1 MEKTNKHKPQKQLA
15 AMRFKPLKDGRRHI
29 YLDIY
34 KDGKRTYEYL
44 KLYLLPESD
53 AGAEKANAKTMKE
66 AETIFKKRIRELKK
80 EPEESKYLK
89 KEVETP
95 KDEMLLSD
103 WIKEFEELQ
112 RRRGVKSLGAT
123 KRFYAS
129 IQDFGRNPKLKD
141 IDKSFCLAY
150 IDYLRSYTKK
160 DGTDYSVKS
169 KFDMFECLNNAI
181 NTAIQ
186 QEILTANPVNKI
198 DRSERIR
205 RKESQRDF
213 LTIDEVKRLIATP
226 CDNPTVKQA
235 YLFACSCGLRLGDV
249 LNLKWKDISE
259 DKGTWRASILML
271 KSQRPLYIPLGEQ
284 ARKWMPERGEDDPNE
299 KVFKLNRQ
307 TINENLQ
314 SWAEAAGITNKKVTF
329 HTSRHTFAT
338 MLLTL
343 GADIYTVSKL
353 LGHTSVKTT
362 QIYAKIIDQ
371 KKDDAVSL
379 VDSIFD

>member
-1 MEKTNKHKPQKQLA
+1 MEKTNKHKQQKQFA

-66 AETIFKKRIRELKK
+66 AEAILKKRIRELKK

-89 KEVETP
+89 KEVEMP
-95 KDEMLLSD
+95 KDEMLLLD

-123 KRFYAS
+123 KRFYVS
-129 IQDFGRNPKLKD
+129 VQDFGRNPKLKD

-150 IDYLRSYTKK
+150 IDFLRNYTKK

-259 DKGTWRASILML
+259 EKGTWRASILML

-284 ARKWMPERGEDDPNE
+284 ARKWMPEQGEDGPNE
-299 KVFKLNRQ
+299 KVFKPNRQ

>member
-1 MEKTNKHKPQKQLA
+1 METTNKHKTQKQLA
-15 AMRFKPLKDGRRHI
+15 AMRFKPLKDGRLHI

-53 AGAEKANAKTMKE
+53 AGTEKANAKTMKE
-66 AETIFKKRIRELKK
+66 AEAILKKRIRELKK

-89 KEVETP
+89 KEVELP
-95 KDEMLLSD
+95 KDEMLLLD

-123 KRFYAS
+123 KRFYVS

-150 IDYLRSYTKK
+150 IDFLRDYTKK
-160 DGTDYSVKS
+160 DGTEYSVKS

-181 NTAIQ
+181 NTAVQ
-186 QEILTANPVNKI
+186 QEILTANPINKI

-271 KSQRPLYIPLGEQ
+271 KSQRPLYMPLGEQ
-284 ARKWMPERGEDDPNE
+284 ARKWMPEQGEAGPEE
-299 KVFKLNRQ
+299 KVFKLNPSV
-307 TINENLQ
+307 INENLQ
-314 SWAEAAGITNKKVTF
+314 SWAKAAGITNKKVTF

>member
-1 MEKTNKHKPQKQLA
+1 METTNRHKAQKQLA
-15 AMRFKPLKDGRRHI
+15 VMRFKSLKDGRRHI

-66 AETIFKKRIRELKK
+66 AEAILKKRIRELKK

-89 KEVETP
+89 KEVERP
-95 KDEMLLSD
+95 KDEMLLLD
-103 WIKEFEELQ
+103 WTEEFEELQ

-123 KRFYAS
+123 KRFYVSVQA
-129 IQDFGRNPKLKD
+129 FGRNPKLKD

-150 IDYLRSYTKK
+150 IDFLGDYTKK
-160 DGTDYSVKS
+160 DGTEYSVKS

-186 QEILTANPVNKI
+186 QEILTANPINKI

-226 CDNPTVKQA
+226 CNNLAVKHA

-249 LNLKWKDISE
+249 LNLKWKDISK
-259 DKGTWRASILML
+259 DNGTWRASILML

-284 ARKWMPERGEDDPNE
+284 ARKWMPEQGEASPED
-299 KVFKLNRQ
+299 KVFNLSHHV
-307 TINENLQ
+307 INENLQ
-314 SWAEAAGITNKKVTF
+314 SWAETAGITNKKVTF